1 MQKFAIIV
9 AGGKGLR
16 MGTEIPKQFL
26 ILQNKPI
33 LAYSIEAFY
42 KEDSAT
48 KIIIVLP
55 QEQDEYWK
63 SLCKEYSITIPHTT
77 VYGGKERFFS
87 VKNGLSLVNP
97 KSVVAIHDGVRPL
110 IDTETI
116 RNGFNLAKE
125 KNSAIPVIDSIDS
138 LRIIENN
145 TSKSI
150 NRNTIKRVQTP
161 QVFNSDKL
169 LKAYDTIFSDL
180 FTDDASV
187 FENTFGSI
195 FTFRGNNKNIKIT
208 NEFDLKI
215 ANAFLCK

>member
-55 QEQDEYWK
+55 QEQEEYWK
-63 SLCKEYSITIPHTT
+63 YLCKEYSITIPHTI

-97 KSVVAIHDGVRPL
+97 ESVVAIHDGVRPL

-138 LRIIENN
+138 LRITENG

-150 NRNTIKRVQTP
+150 NRNTVKRVQTP
-161 QVFNSDKL
+161 QVFSSKKL
-169 LKAYDTIFSDL
+169 LKAYNTDFLDF

-187 FENTFGSI
+187 FENTFDSI
-195 FTFRGNNKNIKIT
+195 FTFSGNDKNIKIT

-215 ANAFLCK
+215 ANAFLE